1 MGSVLWN
8 MEICSCNT
16 RLKGKN
22 YMQKKKS
29 KAIIVIVIV
38 ISIVIILFCFKNRKL
53 DSLYAGNISD
63 IEQVSIVSG
72 GTGDIVVV
80 KNTEEIEKLA
90 QYFGEYKLQPDYFYS
105 DSKTGWSY
113 GIKFEWEN
121 KQIFIT
127 CIDTNRV
134 KVDTKVYKVKNGDS
148 MENSLKE
155 LFDEL
160 SE

>member
-1 MGSVLWN
+1 
-8 MEICSCNT
+8 
-16 RLKGKN
+16 
-22 YMQKKKS
+22 MQKKKS
-29 KAIIVIVIV
+29 KALIVIA
-38 ISIVIILFCFKNRKL
+38 ISIVIILFCFKHRKL

-80 KNTEEIEKLA
+80 KNTEEIEKLV
-90 QYFGEYKLQPDYFYS
+90 QYFGEYKVQPDYFYN

-148 MENSLKE
+148 MENSLKD

>member
-1 MGSVLWN
+1 
-8 MEICSCNT
+8 
-16 RLKGKN
+16 
-22 YMQKKKS
+22 MQKKKS

-38 ISIVIILFCFKNRKL
+38 ISIVIILFCFKHRKL
-53 DSLYAGNISD
+53 DSLYVGNTSD

-148 MENSLKE
+148 MENSLKD

>member
-1 MGSVLWN
+1 
-8 MEICSCNT
+8 
-16 RLKGKN
+16 
-22 YMQKKKS
+22 MQKKKS

-38 ISIVIILFCFKNRKL
+38 ISIVIILFCFKHRKL
-53 DSLYAGNISD
+53 DSLYVGNISD

-72 GTGDIVVV
+72 GTRDIVVV

-121 KQIFIT
+121 KQTFIT

-134 KVDTKVYKVKNGDS
+134 NVDNKVYKVKNGDS

>member
-1 MGSVLWN
+1 
-8 MEICSCNT
+8 
-16 RLKGKN
+16 
-22 YMQKKKS
+22 MQKKKS

-38 ISIVIILFCFKNRKL
+38 ISIVVILFCFKYRKL
-53 DSLYAGNISD
+53 DSLYVGNISD

-80 KNTEEIEKLA
+80 KNTEDIEKLA

-121 KQIFIT
+121 KQTFIT

-134 KVDTKVYKVKNGDS
+134 KVDNKVYKVKNGDS

>member
-1 MGSVLWN
+1 M
-8 MEICSCNT
+8 
-16 RLKGKN
+16 
-22 YMQKKKS
+22 
-29 KAIIVIVIV
+29 VIVIV
-38 ISIVIILFCFKNRKL
+38 VIIVIILFYFKSRKL

-134 KVDTKVYKVKNGDS
+134 KVDTKVYKVKNSDS
-148 MENSLKE
+148 MENSLKD

>member
-1 MGSVLWN
+1 
-8 MEICSCNT
+8 
-16 RLKGKN
+16 
-22 YMQKKKS
+22 MQKKKS
-29 KAIIVIVIV
+29 KAIIVIVIAA
-38 ISIVIILFCFKNRKL
+38 IIVIILFCFKSRKL
-53 DSLYAGNISD
+53 NSLYAGNISD

-80 KNTEEIEKLA
+80 KNTEEIEKLV
-90 QYFGEYKLQPDYFYS
+90 QYFGEYKVQP

-121 KQIFIT
+121 KQTFIT
-127 CIDTNRV
+127 CIDTNRI
-134 KVDTKVYKVKNGDS
+134 KVDNKVYKVKNGDLI
-148 MENSLKE
+148 ENSLKE

>member
-1 MGSVLWN
+1 
-8 MEICSCNT
+8 
-16 RLKGKN
+16 
-22 YMQKKKS
+22 MQKKKS
-29 KAIIVIVIV
+29 KAIIVIVIA
-38 ISIVIILFCFKNRKL
+38 ISIVIILFCFKHRKL

-80 KNTEEIEKLA
+80 KNTEDIEKLA

-127 CIDTNRV
+127 CIDTNRI

-148 MENSLKE
+148 MENSLKD

>member
-1 MGSVLWN
+1 
-8 MEICSCNT
+8 
-16 RLKGKN
+16 
-22 YMQKKKS
+22 MQKKKS

-38 ISIVIILFCFKNRKL
+38 ISIVIILFCFKHRKL

-80 KNTEEIEKLA
+80 KNTEDIEKLA

-127 CIDTNRV
+127 CIDTDRV
-134 KVDTKVYKVKNGDS
+134 KVDTKGYKVKNGDS
-148 MENSLKE
+148 MENSLKD

>member
-1 MGSVLWN
+1 
-8 MEICSCNT
+8 
-16 RLKGKN
+16 
-22 YMQKKKS
+22 MQKKKS

-38 ISIVIILFCFKNRKL
+38 ISIVIILFCFKHRKL
-53 DSLYAGNISD
+53 DSLYVGNISD

-90 QYFGEYKLQPDYFYS
+90 QYFGEYKVQPDYFYN

-148 MENSLKE
+148 MENSLKD

>member
-1 MGSVLWN
+1 
-8 MEICSCNT
+8 
-16 RLKGKN
+16 
-22 YMQKKKS
+22 MQKKKS

-38 ISIVIILFCFKNRKL
+38 ISIVIILFCFKHRKL
-53 DSLYAGNISD
+53 DSLYVGNISD

-121 KQIFIT
+121 TQTFIT

-134 KVDTKVYKVKNGDS
+134 NVDNKVYKVKNGDS

>member
-1 MGSVLWN
+1 
-8 MEICSCNT
+8 
-16 RLKGKN
+16 
-22 YMQKKKS
+22 MQKKKS
-29 KAIIVIVIV
+29 KVIIVIVIAA
-38 ISIVIILFCFKNRKL
+38 IIVIILFCFKSRKL

-80 KNTEEIEKLA
+80 KNTEDIEKLA
-90 QYFGEYKLQPDYFYS
+90 QYFGEYKLQPDYFYMY
-105 DSKTGWSY
+105 SKTGWSY

-148 MENSLKE
+148 MENSLKD

>member
-1 MGSVLWN
+1 
-8 MEICSCNT
+8 
-16 RLKGKN
+16 
-22 YMQKKKS
+22 MQKKKS

-38 ISIVIILFCFKNRKL
+38 ISIVIILFCFKHRKL
-53 DSLYAGNISD
+53 DSLYVGNISD

-80 KNTEEIEKLA
+80 KNTEDIEKLA

-134 KVDTKVYKVKNGDS
+134 KVDNKVYKVKNGDS

>member
-1 MGSVLWN
+1 
-8 MEICSCNT
+8 
-16 RLKGKN
+16 
-22 YMQKKKS
+22 MQKKKS

-38 ISIVIILFCFKNRKL
+38 ISIVIILFCFKHRKL
-53 DSLYAGNISD
+53 DSLYVGNISD

-80 KNTEEIEKLA
+80 KNTEDIEKLA
-90 QYFGEYKLQPDYFYS
+90 QYYGEYKLQPDYFYS

-121 KQIFIT
+121 KQTFIT

-134 KVDTKVYKVKNGDS
+134 KVDNKVYKVKNGDS

>member
-1 MGSVLWN
+1 M
-8 MEICSCNT
+8 
-16 RLKGKN
+16 
-22 YMQKKKS
+22 KKK
-29 KAIIVIVIV
+29 IMVIVIV
-38 ISIVIILFCFKNRKL
+38 VIIVIILFYFKSRKL
-53 DSLYAGNISD
+53 DSLYVGNISD

-134 KVDTKVYKVKNGDS
+134 KVDTKVYKVKNSDS
-148 MENSLKE
+148 MENSLKD

>member
-1 MGSVLWN
+1 
-8 MEICSCNT
+8 
-16 RLKGKN
+16 
-22 YMQKKKS
+22 MQKKKS

-38 ISIVIILFCFKNRKL
+38 ISIVIILFCFKHRKL
-53 DSLYAGNISD
+53 DSLYVGNISD

-121 KQIFIT
+121 KQTFIT
-127 CIDTNRV
+127 CIDTNRI
-134 KVDTKVYKVKNGDS
+134 KVDNKVYKVKNGDS

>member
-1 MGSVLWN
+1 
-8 MEICSCNT
+8 
-16 RLKGKN
+16 
-22 YMQKKKS
+22 MQKKKS

-38 ISIVIILFCFKNRKL
+38 ISIVIILFCFKNRNL

>member
-1 MGSVLWN
+1 
-8 MEICSCNT
+8 
-16 RLKGKN
+16 
-22 YMQKKKS
+22 MQKKKS
-29 KAIIVIVIV
+29 KAIIVIVIA
-38 ISIVIILFCFKNRKL
+38 ISIVIILFCFKHRKL

-80 KNTEEIEKLA
+80 KNTEDIEKLA

-127 CIDTNRV
+127 CIDTDRV

-148 MENSLKE
+148 MENSLKD

>member
-1 MGSVLWN
+1 M
-8 MEICSCNT
+8 
-16 RLKGKN
+16 
-22 YMQKKKS
+22 
-29 KAIIVIVIV
+29 VIVIV
-38 ISIVIILFCFKNRKL
+38 VIIVIILFYFKSRKL

-90 QYFGEYKLQPDYFYS
+90 QYFGEYKLQPDCFYS

>member
-1 MGSVLWN
+1 
-8 MEICSCNT
+8 
-16 RLKGKN
+16 
-22 YMQKKKS
+22 MQKKKS

-38 ISIVIILFCFKNRKL
+38 ISIVIILFCFKHRKL
-53 DSLYAGNISD
+53 DSLYVGNISD

-134 KVDTKVYKVKNGDS
+134 KVDTKVYKVKNSDS
-148 MENSLKE
+148 MENSLKD

>member
-1 MGSVLWN
+1 
-8 MEICSCNT
+8 
-16 RLKGKN
+16 
-22 YMQKKKS
+22 MQKKKS

-38 ISIVIILFCFKNRKL
+38 ISIVIILFCFKHRKL

-148 MENSLKE
+148 MENSLKD

>member
-1 MGSVLWN
+1 
-8 MEICSCNT
+8 
-16 RLKGKN
+16 
-22 YMQKKKS
+22 MQKKKS
-29 KAIIVIVIV
+29 KAIIVIVIA
-38 ISIVIILFCFKNRKL
+38 ISIVIILFCFKHRKL

-80 KNTEEIEKLA
+80 KNTEDIEKLA
-90 QYFGEYKLQPDYFYS
+90 QYFEEYKLQPDYFYS

-148 MENSLKE
+148 MENSLKD

>member
-1 MGSVLWN
+1 M
-8 MEICSCNT
+8 
-16 RLKGKN
+16 R
-22 YMQKKKS
+22 KKKS
-29 KAIIVIVIV
+29 RAIIVIVIA
-38 ISIVIILFCFKNRKL
+38 ISIVIILFCFKHRKL

-72 GTGDIVVV
+72 GTGDIAVVR
-80 KNTEEIEKLA
+80 NAEDIEKLA
-90 QYFGEYKLQPDYFYS
+90 QYFGEYKLQPDYFCS

-121 KQIFIT
+121 KQTFIT
-127 CIDTNRV
+127 CIDINRV

-148 MENSLKE
+148 MENSLKD

-160 SE
+160 SK

>member
-1 MGSVLWN
+1 M
-8 MEICSCNT
+8 
-16 RLKGKN
+16 
-22 YMQKKKS
+22 KKK
-29 KAIIVIVIV
+29 IMVIVIV
-38 ISIVIILFCFKNRKL
+38 VIIVIILFYFKSRKL
-53 DSLYAGNISD
+53 NSLYAGNISD

>member
-1 MGSVLWN
+1 
-8 MEICSCNT
+8 
-16 RLKGKN
+16 
-22 YMQKKKS
+22 MQKKKS

-38 ISIVIILFCFKNRKL
+38 ISIVIILFCFKHRKL

-134 KVDTKVYKVKNGDS
+134 KVDTKVYKVKR
-148 MENSLKE
+148 MEGIL
-155 LFDEL
+155 
-160 SE
+160 

>member
-1 MGSVLWN
+1 
-8 MEICSCNT
+8 
-16 RLKGKN
+16 
-22 YMQKKKS
+22 MQKKKS

-38 ISIVIILFCFKNRKL
+38 ISIVIILFCFKHRKL
-53 DSLYAGNISD
+53 DSLYVGNISD

-90 QYFGEYKLQPDYFYS
+90 QYFGEYKVQPDYFYN

-121 KQIFIT
+121 KQTFIT
-127 CIDTNRV
+127 CVDTNRV

-148 MENSLKE
+148 MENSLKD

>member
-1 MGSVLWN
+1 M
-8 MEICSCNT
+8 
-16 RLKGKN
+16 R
-22 YMQKKKS
+22 KKKS
-29 KAIIVIVIV
+29 RAIIVIVIA
-38 ISIVIILFCFKNRKL
+38 ISIVIILFCFKHRKL

-63 IEQVSIVSG
+63 IEQVSIISG
-72 GTGDIVVV
+72 GTGDIAVVR
-80 KNTEEIEKLA
+80 NAEDIEKLA
-90 QYFGEYKLQPDYFYS
+90 QYFGEYKLQPDYFYN

-121 KQIFIT
+121 KQTFIT

-134 KVDTKVYKVKNGDS
+134 NVDNKVYKVKKGDS

-155 LFDEL
+155 LFDKL

>member
-1 MGSVLWN
+1 
-8 MEICSCNT
+8 
-16 RLKGKN
+16 
-22 YMQKKKS
+22 MQKKKS

-38 ISIVIILFCFKNRKL
+38 ISIVIILFCFKHRKL
-53 DSLYAGNISD
+53 DSLHVGNISD

-121 KQIFIT
+121 KQTFIT

-134 KVDTKVYKVKNGDS
+134 NVDNKVYKVKNGDS

>member
-1 MGSVLWN
+1 
-8 MEICSCNT
+8 
-16 RLKGKN
+16 
-22 YMQKKKS
+22 MQKKKS

-38 ISIVIILFCFKNRKL
+38 ISIVIILFCFKHRKL
-53 DSLYAGNISD
+53 DSLYVGNISD

-121 KQIFIT
+121 KQIFIN

-148 MENSLKE
+148 MENSLKD

>member
-1 MGSVLWN
+1 M
-8 MEICSCNT
+8 
-16 RLKGKN
+16 R
-22 YMQKKKS
+22 KKKS
-29 KAIIVIVIV
+29 RAIIVIVIA
-38 ISIVIILFCFKNRKL
+38 ISIVIILFCFKHRKL

-80 KNTEEIEKLA
+80 KNTEDIEKLA

-121 KQIFIT
+121 KQTFIT
-127 CIDTNRV
+127 CIDINRV

>member
-1 MGSVLWN
+1 
-8 MEICSCNT
+8 
-16 RLKGKN
+16 
-22 YMQKKKS
+22 MQKKKS

-38 ISIVIILFCFKNRKL
+38 ISIVIILFCFKHRKL
-53 DSLYAGNISD
+53 DSLYVGNISD

-121 KQIFIT
+121 KQTFIT

-134 KVDTKVYKVKNGDS
+134 NVDNKVYKVKR
-148 MENSLKE
+148 MEGIL
-155 LFDEL
+155 
-160 SE
+160 

>member
-1 MGSVLWN
+1 M
-8 MEICSCNT
+8 
-16 RLKGKN
+16 
-22 YMQKKKS
+22 
-29 KAIIVIVIV
+29 VIVIV
-38 ISIVIILFCFKNRKL
+38 VIIVIILFYFKSRKL

-80 KNTEEIEKLA
+80 KNTEDIEKLA
-90 QYFGEYKLQPDYFYS
+90 QYFGEYKLQSDYFYS

-127 CIDTNRV
+127 CHYLYR
-134 KVDTKVYKVKNGDS
+134 YQPG
-148 MENSLKE
+148 
-155 LFDEL
+155 
-160 SE
+160 

>member
-1 MGSVLWN
+1 
-8 MEICSCNT
+8 
-16 RLKGKN
+16 
-22 YMQKKKS
+22 MQKKKS
-29 KAIIVIVIV
+29 KAIIVIVIA
-38 ISIVIILFCFKNRKL
+38 ISIVIILFCFRHRKL
-53 DSLYAGNISD
+53 NSLYVGNISD

-134 KVDTKVYKVKNGDS
+134 KVDTKVYKVKNSDS
-148 MENSLKE
+148 MENSLKD

>member
-1 MGSVLWN
+1 
-8 MEICSCNT
+8 
-16 RLKGKN
+16 
-22 YMQKKKS
+22 MQKKKS
-29 KAIIVIVIV
+29 KAIIVIVIA
-38 ISIVIILFCFKNRKL
+38 IVIVMILFCFKHRKL

-72 GTGDIVVV
+72 GTGDIAVVR
-80 KNTEEIEKLA
+80 NAEDIEKLA

-148 MENSLKE
+148 MENLLKD

>member
-1 MGSVLWN
+1 MSSKINLQTC
-8 MEICSCNT
+8 EYAC
-16 RLKGKN
+16 
-22 YMQKKKS
+22 KS
-29 KAIIVIVIV
+29 
-38 ISIVIILFCFKNRKL
+38 SIFQDNQLIYFKSRKL